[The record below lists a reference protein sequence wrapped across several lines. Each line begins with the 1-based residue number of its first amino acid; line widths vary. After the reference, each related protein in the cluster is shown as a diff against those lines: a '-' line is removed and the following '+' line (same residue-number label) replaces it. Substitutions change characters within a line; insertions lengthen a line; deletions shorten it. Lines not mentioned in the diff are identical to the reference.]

1 MLRLPMGLSDP
12 LNGAQATWSGFASL
26 PQNNACS
33 TGREG
38 RLHSPAHSRILTAT
52 FAQKKVNG
60 MRETRKRPALYGAI
74 AAACAALLGA
84 GAHAQDFYAGKQINM
99 LVGSGTGGGYD
110 TYARLFA
117 RHLPKHIP
125 GQPNIVVQNLPAAGS
140 LVAMNT
146 LANSSPRDGL
156 TIAAVQTHIGVEPLM
171 GVTGPVENAKY
182 DARQLNWLFSAAK
195 EVPVVVAWHTAPI
208 KTFADVL
215 KREML
220 VGSSGVATSDGVYP
234 RVMNEL
240 IGTKF
245 KVVEG
250 YKDNPQMLIATESGE
265 IMGRAGWF
273 MSSLL
278 STQGAELKQGKHK
291 ILVQVA
297 LEKHPQAGDAPLVT
311 EFLKDPVKVEQ
322 LRFALSWLP
331 MGRPYVAP
339 PGVPP
344 ERLKILREAFEK
356 ASKDP
361 ELLAEAAKMNLE
373 ISPMTGIEVQQLIS
387 KLYDTP
393 KPVIARVREIMV
405 AK

>member
-1 MLRLPMGLSDP
+1 MRDTRKRSAIGRRGAIALICATLLST
-12 LNGAQATWSGFASL
+12 GAQAA
-26 PQNNACS
+26 
-33 TGREG
+33 
-38 RLHSPAHSRILTAT
+38 
-52 FAQKKVNG
+52 
-60 MRETRKRPALYGAI
+60 
-74 AAACAALLGA
+74 
-84 GAHAQDFYAGKQINM
+84 DFYAGKQITL

-125 GQPNIVVQNLPAAGS
+125 GNPNIIVQNLPAAGS
-140 LVAMNT
+140 LVVMNT
-146 LANSSPRDGL
+146 LANSAPRDGL
-156 TIAAVQTHIGVEPLM
+156 TIGAVQTHIGVEPLM

-182 DARQLNWLFSAAK
+182 DSRQMNWLFSAAK
-195 EVPVVVAWHTAPI
+195 EIPVVVAWHSAPI
-208 KTFADVL
+208 KTFKDVMTT
-215 KREML
+215 EML

-240 IGTKF
+240 VGTKF
-245 KVVEG
+245 KIIDG

-278 STQGAELKQGKHK
+278 SSQGAELKQGKHK
-291 ILVQVA
+291 ILVQVS
-297 LEKHPQAGDAPLVT
+297 LEKHPLAGDAPLVT
-311 EFLKDPVKVEQ
+311 EFLSDPQKVEQ

-339 PGVPP
+339 PGVPAD
-344 ERLKILREAFEK
+344 RLKILREAFVK
-356 ASKDP
+356 TAQDP

-373 ISPMTGIEVQQLIS
+373 ISPLTGEEVQALIT
-387 KLYDTP
+387 KLYATP
-393 KPVIARVREIMV
+393 KPVIERVRQIMV

>member
-1 MLRLPMGLSDP
+1 M
-12 LNGAQATWSGFASL
+12 W
-26 PQNNACS
+26 
-33 TGREG
+33 
-38 RLHSPAHSRILTAT
+38 
-52 FAQKKVNG
+52 
-60 MRETRKRPALYGAI
+60 ETRKRPALYGAI
-74 AAACAALLGA
+74 AAMSAVLLGA
-84 GAHAQDFYAGKQINM
+84 GAQAQDFYAGKQITM

-125 GQPNIVVQNLPAAGS
+125 GHPNIIVQNLPAAGS

-146 LANSSPRDGL
+146 LANSAPRDGL
-156 TIAAVQTHIGVEPLM
+156 TIGAVQAHIGVEPLM

-182 DARQLNWLFSAAK
+182 DARQMNWLFSAAK

-208 KTFADVL
+208 KTFDDVL

-220 VGSSGVATSDGVYP
+220 VGSSGVATADGVYP

-240 IGTKF
+240 VGTKF
-245 KVVEG
+245 KIIDG

-278 STQGAELKQGKHK
+278 STQGAELREGKHR

-297 LEKHPQAGDAPLVT
+297 LEKHPQAGNAPLVT
-311 EFLKDPVKVEQ
+311 EFLKDPQKVEQ

-344 ERLKILREAFEK
+344 ERLKILRDAFEK

-373 ISPMTGIEVQQLIS
+373 VSPLTGEQVQQLIT

-405 AK
+405 SK